1 MNPLLFGVL
10 MFGMLFLAIFLGHPL
25 AFSLGGL
32 AVIFGYIGLGPKVF
46 ILFSSRI
53 FDIINNYNLVA
64 VPLFVLMAQFLT
76 QSGIA
81 DELFYS
87 MRYLFGRLRGGLGVS
102 VILVSTIFA
111 ACTGVIG
118 ASVTTMGILA
128 IPMLLKYGYKKE
140 ISTGLVC
147 AGGTLGVIIA
157 PSIML
162 VVMASEA
169 SLSVGKLFLS
179 SLIPGFMLSGL
190 YILYTLVVCWLKPD
204 VGPALSL
211 EEIKELQKISTLE
224 KLISIAKNLVAPA
237 ILIVGV
243 LGSIFMGIATPTEAS
258 GVGAF
263 LAFLMVLAYRKFTW
277 EGLISAFKET
287 GLISS
292 MVFIILF
299 GATCF
304 TGVFLSVGSGEAIKE
319 ALIASG
325 IGKWGIFLIMNLI
338 IIILGM
344 FIDWMG
350 IVMIALPTFLPIAQ
364 AFGFDRLWFVTMI
377 ALNLQASFLTPPFG
391 YALFYVKGVLPS
403 GVSTSQVWR
412 GVMPFIGIIVL
423 TLILCALFPEFIL
436 WLPSE
441 L

>member
-1 MNPLLFGVL
+1 MNPLLFGIL
-10 MFGMLFLAIFLGHPL
+10 MFLMLFIAIFLGHPL

-53 FDIINNYNLVA
+53 FDILNNYNLAA
-64 VPLFVLMAQFLT
+64 VSLFVLMAQFLT

-81 DELFYS
+81 DELFLS
-87 MRYLFGRLRGGLGVS
+87 MRYIFGRLRGGLGVS
-102 VILVSTIFA
+102 VIVVSTIFA

-118 ASVTTMGILA
+118 ASVTTMGVLA
-128 IPMLLKYGYKKE
+128 LPILLKYGYEKE
-140 ISTGLVC
+140 ISSGLVC
-147 AGGTLGVIIA
+147 AGGSLGIIIA

-169 SLSVGKLFLS
+169 GISVGKLFLS
-179 SLIPGFMLSGL
+179 ALMPGLLLSGL
-190 YILYTLVVCWLKPD
+190 YIIYTLVRCWLNPE
-204 VGPALSL
+204 VGPALSSD
-211 EEIKELQKISTLE
+211 EIKEISVRE
-224 KLISIAKNLVAPA
+224 RIVLIVKNLVPPT

-263 LAFLMVLAYRKFTW
+263 LAFIMVLAYRRFSW
-277 EGLISAFKET
+277 EGLLSAFKET
-287 GLISS
+287 GLISA

-325 IGKWGIFLIMNLI
+325 IGKWGVFIIMNLI
-338 IIILGM
+338 IIVLGM

-364 AFGFDRLWFVTMI
+364 AFGFDKLWFVTMI

-391 YALFYVKGVLPS
+391 YALFYIKGVLPS
-403 GVSTSQVWR
+403 GISTAQVWR
-412 GVMPFIGIIVL
+412 GVLPFVFIIFVA
-423 TLILCALFPEFIL
+423 LILCSIQHLVY
-436 WLPSE
+436 
-441 L
+441 